1 MKFTLSWLKDHLETK
16 ATLEEI
22 VEKLTT
28 IGLEVEKVENPGEKF
43 AAFVVAEVKS
53 AEKHPGADKL
63 SVCIVNDGK
72 QDVQVVC
79 GAANAKAGM
88 KGVFAPSGSHIPG
101 TGLDLKPTEIRG
113 VKSNGMLC
121 SERELE
127 LSDEHEGIIELPKDA
142 PVGKSYAEYAGLNDP
157 MVEIAITP
165 NRQDCLGVAGI
176 ARDLAAAGLGEVI
189 TPEPKPIKGG
199 FKSPQALTLEFDKG
213 DEGACPVFVGRY
225 FRGIK
230 NGESPAWLQQR
241 LRAIGLRPIS
251 ALVDITN
258 YVSYDRAR
266 PLHVYDAEKVSGAI
280 HARLGKKGESYLA
293 LDEKTYDLEG
303 GECVIADDKNVLGF
317 GGVMGGE
324 ASGCTTKTTDV
335 FLEVVLFDP
344 ILTAMTGRKHNID
357 SDARYRFERG
367 VDPNFVIPGAEL
379 ATALILEFCGGEA
392 SELVIAGE
400 VPKWD
405 RTISFRASRV
415 KTLGGLDISAK
426 KSTAI
431 LESLGF
437 EVGAEKAGT
446 FPVKV
451 PSWRVDVEGEAD
463 LVEEV
468 CRIYGYDNIPLAYL
482 KTGEVVPKPTLSG
495 GQRRESAVK
504 RALAASGFAECV
516 TYSFLQSRIAKL
528 FGGGAENVTLENPIS
543 TELDCMRPSILPGL
557 IQAGVRNAARGAK
570 SIALFEVGAEYR
582 GDQPEDQSSVAA
594 GIMIGAKTPRH
605 WKKRAE
611 NPGVIDAK
619 GAAFK
624 VLEAAGFSP
633 GTFQVEEGGP
643 DWYHPFRTGTLKL
656 GPKNLVG
663 YFGEIH
669 PAIAKKLGAKGP
681 VAAFE
686 IYLDALPKP
695 KAGKAK
701 TKSTLVITD
710 LPAVQRDFAFVVSSD
725 TRAGDL
731 TRAVM
736 GADKKHI
743 KGVTIF
749 DVFEGKDLA
758 EGTKSVAISVQ
769 LEPTLKT
776 FTDAEIETISAAITG
791 AVENKVGGKL
801 RT

>member
-1 MKFTLSWLKDHLETK
+1 MKFTLGWLKDHLDTK
-16 ATLEEI
+16 ATLDEI
-22 VEKLTT
+22 VEKLTA

-43 AAFVVAEVKS
+43 AAFVVGEVKS
-53 AEKHPGADKL
+53 AEKHPNADKL

-72 QDVQVVC
+72 KDTQVVC
-79 GAANAKAGM
+79 GAPNAKAGM
-88 KGVFAPSGSHIPG
+88 KGVFAPSGTHVPG

-127 LSDEHEGIIELPKDA
+127 LSDEHDGIIELPADA

-157 MVEIAITP
+157 MIEIAITP

-176 ARDLAAAGLGEVI
+176 ARDLAAAGLGKVI
-189 TPEPKPIKGG
+189 TPEPKPLKGS
-199 FKSPQALTLEFDKG
+199 FKSPQALTLNFDKG
-213 DEGACPVFVGRY
+213 DERACPVFVGRY
-225 FRGIK
+225 FKGIK

-258 YVSYDRAR
+258 YVSYDRTR
-266 PLHVYDAEKVSGAI
+266 PLHVYDAGKIEGTLC
-280 HARLGKKGESYLA
+280 ARLGKKGEGFLA
-293 LDEKTYDLEG
+293 LDEKTYQLEG

-324 ASGCTTKTTDV
+324 ASGCTSKTTEV
-335 FLEVVLFDP
+335 FLEVALFDP
-344 ILTAMTGRKHNID
+344 ILTAMTGRKHGID

-367 VDPNFVIPGAEL
+367 VDAKFVIPGAEL

-392 SELVIAGE
+392 SDLVIAGA
-400 VPKWD
+400 VPKW
-405 RTISFRASRV
+405 THEVTFRSNRV
-415 KTLGGLDISAK
+415 KTLGGLDIPAK
-426 KSTAI
+426 KSFEI
-431 LESLGF
+431 LKNLGF

-446 FPVKV
+446 CSVKV

-482 KTGEVVPKPTLSG
+482 ETGDVVPKPTLSG
-495 GQRRESAVK
+495 DQRRLTAVK
-504 RALAASGFAECV
+504 RALAATGFAECV
-516 TYSFLQSRIAKL
+516 TYSFLQNRVAKL
-528 FGGGAENVTLENPIS
+528 FGGAQDSVILENPIS
-543 TELDCMRPSILPGL
+543 SEMDCMRPSILPGL
-557 IQAGVRNAARGAK
+557 IQAGVRNAARGAN
-570 SIALFEVGAEYR
+570 SIALFEVGAQYN
-582 GDQPEDQSSVAA
+582 GDAPEDQAGVAA
-594 GIMIGAKTPRH
+594 GILIGAKTPRH
-605 WKKRAE
+605 WKRRSE
-611 NPGVIDAK
+611 NPGVMDAK
-619 GAAFK
+619 AAAFK

-633 GTFQVEEGGP
+633 HAFQIEAGGP
-643 DWYHPFRTGTLKL
+643 DWYHPSRTGTLKL
-656 GPKNLVG
+656 GPKNTVG
-663 YFGEIH
+663 VFGEIH
-669 PAIAKKLGAKGP
+669 PGIAKKMGAKGP

-695 KAGKAK
+695 KEGKAK

-710 LPAVQRDFAFVVSSD
+710 LQTVERDFAFVVSSD
-725 TRAGDL
+725 TPAGDL

-743 KGVTIF
+743 KRVTIF

-758 EGTKSVAISVQ
+758 VGTKSVAISVH
-769 LEPTLKT
+769 LEPSAKT
-776 FTDAEIETISAAITG
+776 FTEAEIEAISAAIIG
-791 AVENKVGGKL
+791 AVENKVDGKL

>member
-16 ATLEEI
+16 ATLVEI
-22 VEKLTT
+22 VDKLTT
-28 IGLEVEKVENPGEKF
+28 IGLEVEKVEDPGEKF
-43 AAFVVAEVKS
+43 AAFVIAEVKS
-53 AEKHPGADKL
+53 AEKHPNADKL

-72 QDVQVVC
+72 EDIQVVC
-79 GAANAKAGM
+79 GAPNAKTGM
-88 KGVFAPSGSHIPG
+88 KGVFAPSGTHVPG

-127 LSDEHEGIIELPKDA
+127 LSDEHDGIIELPGDA

-157 MVEIAITP
+157 VIEIAITP

-176 ARDLAAAGLGEVI
+176 ARDLAAAGLGKVI
-189 TPEPKPIKGG
+189 TPEPKPVKGG
-199 FKSPQALTLEFDKG
+199 FKSPQALTLKFDKG
-213 DEGACPVFVGRY
+213 DAGACPVFVGRY
-225 FRGIK
+225 FRGLK
-230 NGESPAWLQQR
+230 NGESPTWLQQR

-266 PLHVYDAEKVSGAI
+266 PLHVYDAKKVSGAI
-280 HARLGKKGESYLA
+280 HARLGKKGESFLA

-324 ASGCTTKTTDV
+324 ASGCTPETTDV
-335 FLEVVLFDP
+335 FLEVALFDP

-367 VDPNFVIPGAEL
+367 VDANFVIPGAEL
-379 ATALILEFCGGEA
+379 ATALILELCGGEA
-392 SELVIAGE
+392 SDLVIAGA

-405 RTISFRASRV
+405 REVSFRAERV
-415 KTLGGLDISAK
+415 KTLGGLDLLAK
-426 KSTAI
+426 KSFEI

-437 EVGAEKAGT
+437 EVGAEKSGSIQ
-446 FPVKV
+446 VKI
-451 PSWRVDVEGEAD
+451 PSWRVDAEGEAD
-463 LVEEV
+463 LVEEI

-482 KTGEVVPKPTLSG
+482 ETSDVVPKPTLSG
-495 GQRRESAVK
+495 AQRRQSAAR
-504 RALAASGFAECV
+504 RALAAHGYAECV
-516 TYSFLQSRIAKL
+516 TYSFLQSRVAKM
-528 FGGGAENVTLENPIS
+528 FGGGARNVTLENPIS
-543 TELDCMRPSILPGL
+543 SELDCMRPSILPGL
-557 IQAGVRNAARGAK
+557 IQAGARNRARGAK
-570 SIALFEVGAEYR
+570 SIALFEVGAEYH
-582 GDQPEDQSSVAA
+582 GDQPGDQSSVAA
-594 GIMIGAKTPRH
+594 GILMGAKTPRH
-605 WKKRAE
+605 WKKPSE
-611 NPGVIDAK
+611 NPGIIDAK
-619 GAAFK
+619 AAAFK

-633 GTFQVEEGGP
+633 HTFQIEEGGP

-656 GPKNLVG
+656 GPKNTVG
-663 YFGEIH
+663 YFGEVH

-686 IYLDALPKP
+686 IYLGALPKP
-695 KAGKAK
+695 KTGKAK
-701 TKSTLVITD
+701 TKSKLDITD
-710 LPAVQRDFAFVVSSD
+710 LPSVQRDFAFVVSND
-725 TRAGDL
+725 TLAGDL

-743 KGVTIF
+743 TEVTIF

-758 EGTKSVAISVQ
+758 QGTKSVAISVH
-769 LEPTLKT
+769 LEPNEKT
-776 FTDAEIETISAAITG
+776 FTDAEIETISAAIIQ